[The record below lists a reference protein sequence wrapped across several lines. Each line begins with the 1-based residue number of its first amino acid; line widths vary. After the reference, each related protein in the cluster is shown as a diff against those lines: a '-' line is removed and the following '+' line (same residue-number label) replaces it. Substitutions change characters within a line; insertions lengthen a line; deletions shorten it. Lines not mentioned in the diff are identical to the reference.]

1 MSLFTYKIRLI
12 ESDFFEGFTDWHSH
26 ILPGVDDGVK
36 ELEEALEI
44 LHYFKL
50 IGIRKV
56 FLTPHMKN
64 GVFINKETLS
74 AKVNLLR
81 QSIKSGIE
89 LYLSAEYMLD
99 SGFEERF
106 KYFPLYLNENHVL
119 VETFCFFRQDNFYEL
134 LYHIYVDGNIPVIAH
149 PERYLYMEYH
159 DYYKMKN
166 NGYSLQLSLLSL
178 SGYYGE
184 AVKKRAKYL
193 LAQNMYDCI
202 GTDIHNFQ
210 IFKVWLNKLGVTKEQ
225 LKMLLSISR

>member
-1 MSLFTYKIRLI
+1 MSMFTYKIRLM

-36 ELEEALEI
+36 ELEEALQI
-44 LHYFKL
+44 LRYFKL

-64 GVFINKETLS
+64 GLFINSEALITKTDF
-74 AKVNLLR
+74 LR
-81 QSIKSGIE
+81 QSIEGGME

-119 VETFCFFRQDNFYEL
+119 VETSCFFPQDNFYEL
-134 LYHIYVDGNIPVIAH
+134 LYHIYVDGNTPVIAH
-149 PERYLYMEYH
+149 PERYLYMEPH
-159 DYYKMKN
+159 DYYRMKN
-166 NGYSLQLSLLSL
+166 NGYPLQLSLLSL

-184 AVKKRAKYL
+184 AVKKRADYL

-210 IFKVWLNKLGVTKEQ
+210 TFEIWLNKLDVTKEQ
-225 LKMLLSISR
+225 LKILLSISR